1 MLARRQPDLTVCM
14 EQVHKPHNVSAII
27 RTADAVGVHEVHAV
41 WPGSRM
47 RTMASAAAGS
57 NSWVQVKTHRTIG
70 DAVAHLKGQGMQI
83 LATHLSDNA
92 VDFREIDYTRPTC
105 ILMGQEK
112 TGITQEAL
120 ALADQDIIIPMI
132 GMVQSLNVSV
142 ASALILYEAQR
153 QRQMRACT
161 CVKTA
166 CCRKPSNNACCLK
179 AAIRCWRKSQ
189 NAKVCPT
196 PTLISKARLKPM
208 LTGGPPCRPQGKRD
222 EGRLLDAVPLS
233 SLTGVGAALSNKLAK
248 INLHTVQDLLLHLPL
263 RYEDRTHLYPIGELL
278 PGVYATVEGEVLNC
292 NISFGGRRMMT
303 CQISDGSG
311 ILTMRF
317 FNFNAAMKNSLATGR
332 RVLAYGEAKRGKYG
346 AEMIHPEYRVQG
358 DLSTP
363 ELQETLTPVYPTT
376 EGVKQATLRKLTDQ
390 ALDLLDT
397 CAIEELL
404 PPELS
409 QGMMTLP
416 EALRTLHRPPPTLQ
430 LSDLETGQ
438 HPAQRRLILEELLAH
453 NLSMLALRAGAQ
465 RFHAQ
470 PLSANDAL
478 KNKLLAAL
486 PFKPTGAWARVVAE
500 IERDMALDVP
510 MMRLVQG
517 DVGSGKTLV
526 AALAALRAI
535 AHGKQ
540 VALMAP
546 TELLAEQHA
555 NNFRNWFAPLGI
567 EVGWLAGKQKGKA
580 RLAQQE
586 AIASGQVQ
594 MIVGT
599 HAIFQEQVQ
608 FNGLALV
615 IIDEQHRFGVHQ
627 RLALWE
633 KGQQQG
639 FHPHQLI
646 MTATPIPRTL
656 AMTAYADLDTSVID
670 ELPPGRTPVTTV
682 AIPDTRRTD
691 IIDRVRHACITE
703 GRQAYWVCTLIEE
716 SELLEAQAAE
726 ATWEELKLALPE
738 LNVGLVHGRMKPADK
753 QAVMASFKQGELH
766 LLVATTV
773 IEVGVDVPNASL
785 MIIENPERLGLA
797 QLHQLRGRVGRGA
810 VASHCVLLYKTPL
823 SKTAQ
828 IRLQVLRDSNDGFV
842 IAQKDLEIRGPGEL
856 LGTRQTGNA
865 EFKVADLLR
874 DQAMIP
880 EVQRLARHIHERY
893 PQQAKA
899 LIERWM
905 PETERYSN
913 A

>member
-1 MLARRQPDLTVCM
+1 M
-14 EQVHKPHNVSAII
+14 
-27 RTADAVGVHEVHAV
+27 VGNHA
-41 WPGSRM
+41 
-47 RTMASAAAGS
+47 
-57 NSWVQVKTHRTIG
+57 G
-70 DAVAHLKGQGMQI
+70 DG
-83 LATHLSDNA
+83 
-92 VDFREIDYTRPTC
+92 
-105 ILMGQEK
+105 
-112 TGITQEAL
+112 
-120 ALADQDIIIPMI
+120 
-132 GMVQSLNVSV
+132 
-142 ASALILYEAQR
+142 AQ
-153 QRQMRACT
+153 M
-161 CVKTA
+161 K
-166 CCRKPSNNACCLK
+166 
-179 AAIRCWRKSQ
+179 
-189 NAKVCPT
+189 
-196 PTLISKARLKPM
+196 
-208 LTGGPPCRPQGKRD
+208 
-222 EGRLLDAVPLS
+222 GRLLDAVPLTTLS
-233 SLTGVGAALSNKLAK
+233 GVGASQAGKLAK
-248 INLHTVQDLLLHLPL
+248 LGLDTIQDLLLHLPL
-263 RYEDRTHLYPIGELL
+263 RYEDRTRLYPINDLL
-278 PGVYATVEGEVLNC
+278 PGIYATVEGEVLRSD
-292 NISFGGRRMMT
+292 ISFGRRRMLT
-303 CQISDGSG
+303 CQISDGTG

-332 RVLAYGEAKRGKYG
+332 RVTAYGEIKRGNHG
-346 AEMIHPEYRVQG
+346 AEIIHPEYRIQG
-358 DLSTP
+358 ETSEV
-363 ELQETLTPVYPTT
+363 ELQESLTPVYPTT
-376 EGVKQATLRKLTDQ
+376 EGVRQATLRKLTDQ
-390 ALDLLDT
+390 ALELLDT
-397 CAIEELL
+397 CAIAELL

-409 QGMMTLP
+409 GGLMSLP
-416 EALRTLHRPPPTLQ
+416 QALHTLHRPPPDIQ
-430 LSDLETGQ
+430 LADLELGK
-438 HPAQRRLILEELLAH
+438 HPAQKRLILEELLAH
-453 NLSMLALRAGAQ
+453 NLSMLAVRAGAQ
-465 RFHAQ
+465 SYRAQ
-470 PLSANDAL
+470 PLLPDDRL
-478 KNKLLAAL
+478 KNRFLAQL
-486 PFKPTGAWARVVAE
+486 PFSPTGAQTRVVAD
-500 IERDMALDVP
+500 IEADMQKDFP

-555 NNFRNWFAPLGI
+555 NNFRQWFEPLGL

-580 RLAQQE
+580 RIAQQE
-586 AIASGQVQ
+586 AIASGQVS
-594 MIVGT
+594 MVVGT

-633 KGQQQG
+633 KGEEQG
-639 FHPHQLI
+639 FHAHQLI

-682 AIPDTRRTD
+682 AIPDTRRAD
-691 IIDRVRHACITE
+691 IIQRVKSACLEE

-726 ATWEELKLALPE
+726 ATWEELKTALPE
-738 LNVGLVHGRMKPADK
+738 LKVALVHGRMKAQEK
-753 QAVMASFKQGELH
+753 QAVMQAFKQGELQ

-828 IRLQVLRDSNDGFV
+828 TRLQVLRDSNDGFV
-842 IAQKDLEIRGPGEL
+842 IAQRDLEIRGPGEL
-856 LGTRQTGNA
+856 LGTRQTGSA

-880 EVQRLARHIHERY
+880 EVQRVARHLHQHY
-893 PQQAKA
+893 PEHAQA
-899 LIERWM
+899 LIERWL
-905 PETERYSN
+905 PEKARYSN

>member
-1 MLARRQPDLTVCM
+1 M
-14 EQVHKPHNVSAII
+14 K
-27 RTADAVGVHEVHAV
+27 
-41 WPGSRM
+41 
-47 RTMASAAAGS
+47 
-57 NSWVQVKTHRTIG
+57 
-70 DAVAHLKGQGMQI
+70 
-83 LATHLSDNA
+83 
-92 VDFREIDYTRPTC
+92 
-105 ILMGQEK
+105 
-112 TGITQEAL
+112 
-120 ALADQDIIIPMI
+120 
-132 GMVQSLNVSV
+132 
-142 ASALILYEAQR
+142 
-153 QRQMRACT
+153 
-161 CVKTA
+161 
-166 CCRKPSNNACCLK
+166 
-179 AAIRCWRKSQ
+179 
-189 NAKVCPT
+189 
-196 PTLISKARLKPM
+196 
-208 LTGGPPCRPQGKRD
+208 
-222 EGRLLDAVPLS
+222 GRLLDAVPLS
-233 SLTGVGAALSNKLAK
+233 SLTGVGASQSAKLAK
-248 INLHTVQDLLLHLPL
+248 LGLHTVQDLLFHFPL
-263 RYEDRTHLYPIGELL
+263 RYEDRTQLSTISDLL
-278 PGVYATVEGEVLNC
+278 PGVYATVEAEVLNC
-292 NISFGGRRMMT
+292 NIVFGRKRMMV
-303 CQISDGSG
+303 CQLSDGTG
-311 ILTMRF
+311 VLTLRF
-317 FNFNAAMKNSLATGR
+317 FNFNAGMKNNLAHGR
-332 RVLAYGEAKRGKYG
+332 RVLAYGEVKRGQYG

-358 DLSTP
+358 DLETT

-376 EGVKQATLRKLTDQ
+376 EGVRQATLRKLTDQ
-390 ALDLLDT
+390 ALEVLDT
-397 CAIEELL
+397 CPVAELL
-404 PPELS
+404 PVELS
-409 QGMMTLP
+409 QGLMSLP
-416 EALRTLHRPPPTLQ
+416 EAIRTLHRPPPSLQ
-430 LSDLETGQ
+430 LTDLESGK

-465 RFHAQ
+465 RYR
-470 PLSANDAL
+470 
-478 KNKLLAAL
+478 AL
-486 PFKPTGAWARVVAE
+486 PLDAKDKLKSQFLSSLPFTPTAAQNRVVAE
-500 IERDMALDVP
+500 IEHDLSLDIP

-535 AHGKQ
+535 SHGQQ
-540 VALMAP
+540 VTMMAP

-567 EVGWLAGKQKGKA
+567 DVGWLAGKQKGKA

-586 AIASGQVQ
+586 AIASGQVP
-594 MIVGT
+594 MVVGT

-608 FNGLALV
+608 FKNLALV

-682 AIPDTRRTD
+682 AIPDTRRGD
-691 IIDRVRHACITE
+691 IIDRVRHACTQE

-726 ATWEELKLALPE
+726 ATWEELKTSLPE
-738 LNVGLVHGRMKPADK
+738 LKVALVHGRMKPQEK
-753 QAVMASFKQGELH
+753 QAVMLSFKQGDVD

-810 VASHCVLLYKTPL
+810 VASHCVLLYKAPL

-828 IRLQVLRDSNDGFV
+828 VRLQVLRDSNDGFV

-874 DQAMIP
+874 DQALIP
-880 EVQRLARHIHERY
+880 EVQRIARHIHEY
-893 PQQAKA
+893 FPEQAAA

-905 PETERYSN
+905 PETEKYSN